1 MRRLYS
7 FLSICVAGLVL
18 AVCNF
23 TPDLVIP
30 DLDSPMQYNDF
41 AEDRKL
47 TGVKMSNRK
56 IEDYWWEDFGDENL
70 SMLVEEALR
79 NNTDYAAAVSRVAQ
93 ARAALGIANADR
105 FPTLSWNGATNKI
118 VSGENPQSIPY
129 SLSAV
134 ISYEVDLWGRV
145 RESNRAAVA
154 TLLSVAANQENV
166 RLSVIAGVIDS
177 YFSLLSLE
185 EQYKI
190 LQATVQAYNET
201 YQYYFKQYEA
211 GSIEEILL
219 QQSRVQLESARANLY
234 AITRSRSEVMS
245 ALALLVGRTPRGIFA
260 AEFVV
265 GELLPKAPI
274 VPLAMPSTL
283 IANRPDIKM
292 AEENLRAA
300 NHSIGV
306 AYASYFPV
314 LSLSALGGLSARDIG
329 DLFDDAVV
337 SLSANISGPLF
348 DFGRTENRVRQAE
361 EAKEE
366 ALILYR
372 AAVARAFAEV
382 RDALVARDT
391 TEKRLRAVEAQ
402 AQSQGRVYE
411 IAKQRFEAGYSTH
424 LELLDAE
431 RNWLSVQ
438 LNLSS
443 AKADLLSSSLS
454 LYKSLGGGF
463 NARTLER
470 ETLFERP

>member
-18 AVCNF
+18 AGCNF

-292 AEENLRAA
+292 
-300 NHSIGV
+300 S
-306 AYASYFPV
+306 
-314 LSLSALGGLSARDIG
+314 
-329 DLFDDAVV
+329 
-337 SLSANISGPLF
+337 
-348 DFGRTENRVRQAE
+348 
-361 EAKEE
+361 
-366 ALILYR
+366 
-372 AAVARAFAEV
+372 
-382 RDALVARDT
+382 
-391 TEKRLRAVEAQ
+391 EK
-402 AQSQGRVYE
+402 
-411 IAKQRFEAGYSTH
+411 
-424 LELLDAE
+424 
-431 RNWLSVQ
+431 N
-438 LNLSS
+438 
-443 AKADLLSSSLS
+443 
-454 LYKSLGGGF
+454 
-463 NARTLER
+463 
-470 ETLFERP
+470 